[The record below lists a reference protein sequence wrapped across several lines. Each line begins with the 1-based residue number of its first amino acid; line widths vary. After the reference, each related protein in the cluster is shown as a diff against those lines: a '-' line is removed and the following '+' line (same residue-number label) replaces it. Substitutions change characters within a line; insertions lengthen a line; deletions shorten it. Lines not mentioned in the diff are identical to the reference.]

1 MVGPL
6 LPRTPRQLCR
16 AIWAIWGGKG
26 PWAEGPSQP
35 ILAGELG
42 QASVSPSVNK
52 GVMMAVCLGDC
63 ELVARAG
70 LSQSGELC
78 KRILETPMEH
88 PPRALP

>member
-1 MVGPL
+1 MSAEPSVPTELGPQPWADGEVAWWGLL
-6 LPRTPRQLCR
+6 LPHAPHQLCR

-52 GVMMAVCLGDC
+52 GVMMAV
-63 ELVARAG
+63 
-70 LSQSGELC
+70 SG
-78 KRILETPMEH
+78 
-88 PPRALP
+88 